1 MSDSYC
7 QLSKNQLRNE
17 LRQRRQAL
25 SQQTRTIAAAVVGAN
40 FEQLPR
46 WTEAR
51 SIGLYLANDGEID
64 TLPLSRLCRGR
75 GMQLY
80 LPVIN
85 SDTSLNFAEWAADSE
100 LSGNRFGIGEPP
112 AAAPRCPV
120 DALDILVLPVV
131 GWDRRGGRLGM
142 GGGFYDRSLAA
153 AQGPLLVGLAYS
165 VQELPRVPTD
175 AWDIFMDFI
184 VTEAA
189 LHRCQVLN

>member
-1 MSDSYC
+1 MSDR
-7 QLSKNQLRNE
+7 QLSKIQLRNE

-25 SQQTRTIAAAVVGAN
+25 SRQTRLAAAAAVSDN
-40 FEQLPR
+40 FKQLPR
-46 WTEAR
+46 WTEAS
-51 SIGLYLANDGEID
+51 SIGLYLANDGEVD
-64 TLPLSRLCRGR
+64 TLPLSKLCRGR
-75 GMQLY
+75 GMRLY

-85 SDTSLNFAEWAADSE
+85 SDSSLSFAEWATDAQ
-100 LSGNRFGIGEPP
+100 LSGNRFGIDEPP

-120 DALDILVLPVV
+120 GALDILVLPLV

-142 GGGFYDRSLAA
+142 GGGFYDRTLATA
-153 AQGPLLVGLAYS
+153 GGPLLVGLAYS

-175 AWDIFMDFI
+175 AWDIAVDFI